1 MKNLLTS
8 AALIAALL
16 TSTSVL
22 AQTAAP
28 APAAT
33 TAAPALPLAP
43 ARIALVGRD
52 ALITNSTAGKA
63 AFADMDA
70 RINALQTDAQSQG
83 KALKAEED
91 ALIKQ
96 RDVIDAAAFDQRVKA
111 FQDKGQ
117 RLQTDFG
124 KRENDLRTLRQYVI
138 QQIDAAAFPII
149 KEEMEARSANIA
161 MDLAS
166 TMLAAPSIDIT
177 SAVMAKLNARFPRA
191 NMTLPP
197 RPAAAAPAPAIPPK
211 K

>member
-1 MKNLLTS
+1 MKNFLTS

-16 TSTSVL
+16 ASTSTL

-33 TAAPALPLAP
+33 TAAPALPIAP
-43 ARIALVGRD
+43 ARVALVGRD
-52 ALITNSTAGKA
+52 QLILASNAGKA
-63 AFADMDA
+63 AFADLETRLTTLKTEA
-70 RINALQTDAQSQG
+70 ETQG
-83 KALKAEED
+83 RALKAEED

-96 RDVIDAAAFDQRVKA
+96 RDVIDAAAFDARVKA

-117 RLQTDFG
+117 RLQNDFG
-124 KRENDLRTLRQYVI
+124 KRENDIRNLRQYVI
-138 QQIDAAAFPII
+138 QQLDAAMFPII

-161 MDLAS
+161 MDMAT

-177 SAVMAKLNARFPRA
+177 SAVMTKLNARLPRA
-191 NMTLPP
+191 NMTLPA
-197 RPAAAAPAPAIPPK
+197 RPTTPAPATPPK

>member
-1 MKNLLTS
+1 MKNFLTS

-16 TSTSVL
+16 ASTSTL

-33 TAAPALPLAP
+33 TAAPALPIAP
-43 ARIALVGRD
+43 ARVALVGRD
-52 ALITNSTAGKA
+52 QLILASNAGKA
-63 AFADMDA
+63 AFADLETRLTTLKTEA
-70 RINALQTDAQSQG
+70 ETQG
-83 KALKAEED
+83 RALKAEED

-96 RDVIDAAAFDQRVKA
+96 RDVIDAAAFDARVKA

-117 RLQTDFG
+117 RLQNDFG
-124 KRENDLRTLRQYVI
+124 KRENDIRNLRQYVI
-138 QQIDAAAFPII
+138 QQLDAAMFPII

-161 MDLAS
+161 MDMAT

-177 SAVMAKLNARFPRA
+177 SAVMTKLNARLPRA
-191 NMTLPP
+191 NMTLPA
-197 RPAAAAPAPAIPPK
+197 RPATPAPATPPK